1 MTTKQSIDKWLNDDN
16 LHTKPTPSVLF
27 KRTILVVIQL
37 GQPSAPLH
45 RSVADRDAQ
54 RGSGTKPSSLW
65 VASRGAVMSQRT
77 WCRGCYYITMYIY
90 IWSRVSCSPPLILNV
105 WYGGYHPPKNHF
117 LDSTIYCKLP
127 GIPFGIMLKKGSCWG
142 AYIYTYIYIYIY
154 VCVCVHTMHTHA
166 PIYTYTYV
174 SGTLHPK

>member
-1 MTTKQSIDKWLNDDN
+1 
-16 LHTKPTPSVLF
+16 
-27 KRTILVVIQL
+27 
-37 GQPSAPLH
+37 
-45 RSVADRDAQ
+45 
-54 RGSGTKPSSLW
+54 
-65 VASRGAVMSQRT
+65 MSQRT

-90 IWSRVSCSPPLILNV
+90 MVPCLVFTPPNIECMV
-105 WYGGYHPPKNHF
+105 WGLPPPKNHF